1 MLLGRIHGWLAPLVL
16 VICVALLFAGI
27 PSEGAFDW
35 SDAPRHALNGVF
47 VKDLFAGAQ
56 YADPAG
62 FAYRYY
68 TQYPALTILF
78 YPPLFYFIS
87 APFYALFGVSQHTAL
102 LVVALHYMA
111 FAFGSWR
118 LFRFWLPSWQAA
130 ITALM
135 LVASPEIAFWGR
147 QVMLEI
153 PAFAF
158 LIWSAVF
165 FTRYRREQRI
175 VFLYIAA
182 ALLVL
187 AMYTKINTCFM
198 AFTFACTLIAE
209 RRCALLRDRH
219 TWIIGLFCLV
229 GLIPLLVITVKF
241 GQANLQSVTGIADA
255 TVARKSLQAWLWY
268 FKQIPGQLGWPLA
281 AMAIL
286 GSSLMLT
293 QRGRRVFERH
303 DLLFWSLWLGS
314 GYLFFSAIDLKE
326 ARFSIFM
333 LPPLVLA
340 AAMLLNAFPKPLWS
354 NLALAALATAVVAQ
368 TALLRPVLY
377 VKGYAE
383 AADFIAQHAPKN
395 SAVLFSGY
403 RDGSFIFNMRTHEDR
418 RDVSVIRGDKL
429 LLKIAV
435 RRELGVE
442 QKNLNETEIG
452 ERINQLGIY
461 YIVAQPGFWNDL
473 AEMQRFEHVLSSN
486 QFKEVARIPTPANFN
501 AHEKE
506 LVIYQNLGALW
517 QKPIQ
522 LDLDLP
528 IIGRTIKAGH

>member
-1 MLLGRIHGWLAPLVL
+1 MFLGRYHSWHAPVVL
-16 VICVALLFAGI
+16 VICVALLFLGV

-47 VKDLFAGAQ
+47 VKDLFVAAPFS
-56 YADPAG
+56 DPAG

-68 TQYPALTILF
+68 AQYPALTILF
-78 YPPLFYFIS
+78 YPPLFYFIC

-102 LVVALHYMA
+102 FVVELHYIA
-111 FAFGSWR
+111 FAWGSWR
-118 LFRFWLPSWQAA
+118 LFRFWLPTWYAGVA
-130 ITALM
+130 ALM
-135 LVASPEIAFWGR
+135 LVASPEIALWGR

-165 FTRYRREQRI
+165 FTHYRRERRI
-175 VFLYIAA
+175 IFLYIAA
-182 ALLVL
+182 ALLVFS
-187 AMYTKINTCFM
+187 MYTKINTCFM
-198 AFTFACTLIAE
+198 SVPFIGVLIAE
-209 RRCALLRDRH
+209 RRVALLRDRH
-219 TWIIGLFCLV
+219 TWIIGLLSIV
-229 GLIPLLVITVKF
+229 SLIPLLVMTVKF
-241 GQANLQSVTGIADA
+241 GQANLQSVAGIADA
-255 TVARKSLQAWLWY
+255 TVARKTLQGWLWY
-268 FKQIPGQLGWPLA
+268 LQQIPGQLGWPLA
-281 AMAIL
+281 TAAII
-286 GSSLMLT
+286 GSVLMFSR
-293 QRGRRVFERH
+293 RGRGAFESH
-303 DLLFWSLWLGS
+303 DRLFWLLWLGS

-326 ARFSIFM
+326 ARLSIFI

-340 AAMLLNAFPKPLWS
+340 ATLLSSNFLKPRWS
-354 NLALAALATAVVAQ
+354 ALFLAALAIAVVAQ
-368 TALLRPVLY
+368 TTLYRPVLY
-377 VKGYAE
+377 VGGYAK
-383 AADFIAQHAPKN
+383 AAEFIAQHAPKN

-403 RDGSFIFNMRTHEDR
+403 RDGSFIFNLRAREDR
-418 RDVSVIRGDKL
+418 RDLSVVRGDKL

-442 QKNLNETEIG
+442 QKSLTETEIS

-473 AEMQRFEHVLSSN
+473 AAMQRFEHVLASS

-506 LVIYQNLGALW
+506 LIIYQNLGAVW

-528 IIGRTIKAGH
+528 IIGRSIKAVP